1 MKAEGHETA
10 RRVARFRIIVVLAA
24 ALVLGVCAACVATL
38 ARHEGRYPTFG
49 WSAAQRGG
57 AWVVAGV
64 DSAGP
69 AAGLVRVSDRLV
81 SFDGD
86 TLIGQFGPGWFG
98 LTQRIGGTYTL
109 GIERDGRDV
118 TQRLAMGATESWL
131 GTRLIFLV
139 VSFVWCAVGL
149 FIGWSRPDQATARLA
164 FAAAVATGLV
174 YFQVGVYPFP
184 FPGGILQPLHMV
196 LGYHFFYRF
205 PEGVRRGRFSRA
217 LLWLFYGWGLATFG
231 IDQSLKWTFF
241 IHGPGAT
248 AAWESHHA
256 ALLTLSAIAANSMV
270 APLAI
275 APVVLMATAYRRADA
290 GMRRRIRWVVI
301 ASATSLSP
309 LVLWAAFAVAGA
321 IASPGPSPIPPR
333 LEFIVDLWSN
343 AGTVLIP
350 IGVSYAVVR
359 HRVFDVAVVVRR
371 TMQYLLAKRALQTL
385 LTLPAVT
392 LLIMAV
398 AHRDWTIAQ
407 LVTRGAGYLWLIAA
421 IALSLQFREPL
432 GRWLDH
438 RFFRE
443 QYSREQVLVGLLG
456 DLRRLSEPA
465 DLSRLVRAKVEYAM
479 HPSVARLWFE
489 GDPDPPPE
497 PLLLRIAHEGAG
509 PDAPL
514 TSGAHLPDG
523 ISLVVPVVSSEER
536 LAGVLMLGEKRSEE
550 PWSANDLSLLGG
562 IAKEAAVVRENLLL
576 RERISEERRIKTDVL
591 AHLGPDRVNLVKECP
606 ACGACYDS
614 AEERCTRDGHELSLS
629 LPVARQVAGRYRLDS
644 LIGRGGMGAVY
655 EALDLRLQRTVAIKF
670 LLGPAF
676 DQEHALRRFQ
686 RGARAVARL
695 NHPNIVSVYDYGGL
709 EAHGAYLVMERVH
722 GVTLREELERCG
734 ALSGPAAAEWFAP
747 LLDGVAAAHEEGV
760 IHRDLKPENVVRQ
773 RPEHG
778 PPVVKI
784 LDFGIAKERPLD
796 TASDRLTTT
805 GMVVGTF
812 GYMSPEQLTGRDV
825 DARSDVFSVGVM
837 VVESLTGQWPFRGTT
852 YGELLG
858 SIVLEPYHLPG
869 DAPRVRALDAVLQR
883 CLAKEPRD
891 RFASAAA
898 LRHELVPA
906 LRDCPALARERTS
919 PPPTP

>member
-1 MKAEGHETA
+1 MK
-10 RRVARFRIIVVLAA
+10 RFRIVVVLAA
-24 ALVLGVCAACVATL
+24 VLAVGVFTLATL
-38 ARHEGRYPTFG
+38 TLVRRGGIAPSFG
-49 WSAAQRGG
+49 WSAASRDG
-57 AWVVAGV
+57 AWIIDAV

-69 AAGLVRVSDRLV
+69 AMGALRGGDRLV

-86 TLIGQFGPGWFG
+86 TRVARYGPSWYRVNKPVG
-98 LTQRIGGTYTL
+98 RSYTL
-109 GIERDGRDV
+109 RVERDGREIEQTLSV
-118 TQRLAMGATESWL
+118 GAGRRYLAERLV
-131 GTRLIFLV
+131 FLA
-139 VSFVWCAVGL
+139 VSLVWCAVGL
-149 FIGWSRPDQATARLA
+149 FIGLSRPDDATARLA
-164 FAAAVATGLV
+164 FAAAVATGFV
-174 YFQVGVYPFP
+174 YAPVGGAPFAL
-184 FPGGILQPLHMV
+184 PGGIGQPLHMV

-205 PEGVRRGRFSRA
+205 PAGVRRGSLSRA
-217 LLWLFYGWGLATFG
+217 LLWLFYAWGVASCAIL
-231 IDQSLKWTFF
+231 QQMNWTLFT
-241 IHGPGAT
+241 HGAGAT
-248 AAWESHHA
+248 AAWVAQHA
-256 ALLTLSAIAANSMV
+256 ALLRLNDAVGSVVMLLMV
-270 APLAI
+270 I
-275 APVVLMATAYRRADA
+275 APVALIATAYRGADA
-290 GMRRRIRWVVI
+290 GKRRRIRWVVY
-301 ASATSLSP
+301 ASVAGLSP
-309 LVLWAAFAVAGA
+309 LVLWAAFSLADA

-333 LEFIVDLWSN
+333 AWFVVDLGSN

-350 IGVSYAVVR
+350 IGVAYAVVR
-359 HRVFDVAVVVRR
+359 HRVFDIAVVVRR
-371 TMQYLLAKRALQTL
+371 TMQYLLAKRALQVLLALPTL
-385 LTLPAVT
+385 ALALT
-392 LLIMAV
+392 AV

-407 LVTRGAGYLWLIAA
+407 FLTRGAAYLWLIAA
-421 IALSLQFREPL
+421 FAISMQFRQPL
-432 GRWLDH
+432 GRWLDR

-443 QYSREQVLVGLLG
+443 QYSRERVLVGLLG
-456 DLRRLSEPA
+456 DLGRLHEPA
-465 DLSRLVRAKVEYAM
+465 DVSRLVRAQVEYAL

-509 PDAPL
+509 PDTPL
-514 TSGAHLPDG
+514 TSGSHLPDG
-523 ISLVVPVVSSEER
+523 INLVVPVVSSDER

-606 ACGACYDS
+606 VCGSCYDS
-614 AEERCTRDGHELSLS
+614 TAERCPRDGQELGLS
-629 LPVARQVAGRYRLDS
+629 LPVTRTVAGRYRLDA

-695 NHPNIVSVYDYGGL
+695 SHPNIVSVYDYGGL
-709 EAHGAYLVMERVH
+709 EAHGAYLVMERIH
-722 GVTLREELERCG
+722 GITLREELERQG
-734 ALSGPAAAEWFAP
+734 ALPGPAVAEWFAP

-796 TASDRLTTT
+796 TASDRLTTA

-825 DARSDVFSVGVM
+825 DARSDIFSVGVM
-837 VVESLTGQWPFRGTT
+837 VVEALTGNWPFRGAT

-858 SIVLEPYHLPG
+858 AIVLEPYHLPG
-869 DAPRVRALDAVLQR
+869 ESPQVRVLDALLQR
-883 CLAKEPRD
+883 CLAKEPGD

-898 LRHELVPA
+898 LRRELVPA
-906 LRDCPALARERTS
+906 LRDCPALAHGGAT
-919 PPPTP
+919 PPTP